1 MLCPPFHSQGYGL
14 SPLQPRSLTKA
25 QASRGMWR
33 MKDSEAVLFI
43 AVVTLMQPCGE
54 GRGQRVPKP
63 ATLPP
68 APA

>member
-1 MLCPPFHSQGYGL
+1 
-14 SPLQPRSLTKA
+14 
-25 QASRGMWR
+25 MWR

-43 AVVTLMQPCGE
+43 AVVTPMQPRGE
-54 GRGQRVPKP
+54 GRGQGVPKP